1 MLATLY
7 ELQIAVEEAVIN
19 TVVDAA
25 DFVTL
30 IGQHVDLDEMILA
43 AGGRSATVLNY

>member
-7 ELQIAVEEAVIN
+7 ELQIAVEEAILN
-19 TVVDAA
+19 PVVDAA

-30 IGQHVDLDEMILA
+30 IEQHIDLDAMILR
-43 AGGRSATVLNY
+43 AGGRSATILNY

>member
-7 ELQIAVEEAVIN
+7 EIQNSVEDAIIN

-30 IGQHVDLDEMILA
+30 IEQHIDLDEMILA
-43 AGGRSATVLNY
+43 AGGRSATVLSY